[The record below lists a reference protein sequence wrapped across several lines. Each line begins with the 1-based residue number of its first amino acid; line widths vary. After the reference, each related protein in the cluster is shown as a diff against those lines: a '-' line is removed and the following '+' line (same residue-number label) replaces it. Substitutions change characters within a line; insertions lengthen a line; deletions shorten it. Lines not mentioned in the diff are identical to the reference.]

1 MNASNG
7 GEQGNTY
14 EFNCYFHEI
23 EWFTDGQK
31 HEKAR
36 KFNYFVKK
44 NTVLS
49 WLIFFFFFQLPAGT
63 RYFSRQ
69 RELGSRWPLF
79 NSLKYII

>member
-49 WLIFFFFFQLPAGT
+49 WLIFFFFSNCQQEQDISAG
-63 RYFSRQ
+63 
-69 RELGSRWPLF
+69 RES
-79 NSLKYII
+79 